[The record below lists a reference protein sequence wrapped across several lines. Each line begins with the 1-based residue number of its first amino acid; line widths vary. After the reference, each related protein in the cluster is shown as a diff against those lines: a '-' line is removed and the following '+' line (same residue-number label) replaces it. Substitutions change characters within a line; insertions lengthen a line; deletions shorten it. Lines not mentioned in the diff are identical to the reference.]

1 MSAPTLVIARNT
13 GVRRADCALCNK
25 RRDFSLGLELFR
37 IDTFELVCLLCGR
50 EHAPELVALL
60 ALGWSAHS
68 FAWEEQQAQALAS
81 PGTPKY

>member
-1 MSAPTLVIARNT
+1 MNAPKLAIARNT
-13 GVRRADCALCNK
+13 GTTRTYCALCTK

-68 FAWEEQQAQALAS
+68 FSQEEEHVQALV
-81 PGTPKY
+81 